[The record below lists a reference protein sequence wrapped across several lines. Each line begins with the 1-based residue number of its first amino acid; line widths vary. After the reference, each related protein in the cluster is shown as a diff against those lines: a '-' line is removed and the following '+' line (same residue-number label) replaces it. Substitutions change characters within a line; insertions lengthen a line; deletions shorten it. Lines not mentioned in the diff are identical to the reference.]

1 MQSSSSLKVR
11 VKFWE
16 RPVIPPEHGMS
27 FLSANMCLRILL
39 TTLFVASSHAFV
51 AAPLVRAQPLGARP
65 GAPRTGQVAAIY
77 NPFGPDKFMRARC
90 VLPPWHASGL
100 STAGPGSVR
109 YPPSHCLN
117 NGELPSRPIVHATTH
132 AASPSHAP
140 QCAALLPHP
149 CFNRSTFVEE
159 LERETKRRRDIRMEN
174 QFRIMCIILILE
186 LHPWTW

>member
-1 MQSSSSLKVR
+1 MITHLLDAIFKLQHSGSFETSR
-11 VKFWE
+11 E
-16 RPVIPPEHGMS
+16 RPVIPPEHGLQCFS
-27 FLSANMCLRILL
+27 DANMCLRILL

-109 YPPSHCLN
+109 YPPSHSIMANSPHVPLFTPPPTPPLPATLLN
-117 NGELPSRPIVHATTH
+117 VRPCCPILVSTGALSWKSSKERQSRSGTFGWRTNS
-132 AASPSHAP
+132 AS
-140 QCAALLPHP
+140 CA
-149 CFNRSTFVEE
+149 SS
-159 LERETKRRRDIRMEN
+159 
-174 QFRIMCIILILE
+174 
-186 LHPWTW
+186 

>member
-1 MQSSSSLKVR
+1 MQSSSSSIQVRLKLR
-11 VKFWE
+11 E
-16 RPVIPPEHGMS
+16 RPVIPPEHGLQCFS
-27 FLSANMCLRILL
+27 DANMCLRILL

-109 YPPSHCLN
+109 YPPSHSIMANSPHVPLFTPPPTPPLPATLLN
-117 NGELPSRPIVHATTH
+117 VRPCCPILVSTGALSWKSSKERQSRSGTFGWRTNS
-132 AASPSHAP
+132 AS
-140 QCAALLPHP
+140 CA
-149 CFNRSTFVEE
+149 SS
-159 LERETKRRRDIRMEN
+159 
-174 QFRIMCIILILE
+174 
-186 LHPWTW
+186 